1 MAMNQLEQLEIQ
13 QSSNLQIISLVL
25 TTLSGDPELEI
36 ISIKLQ
42 NGFIDQTM
50 DGLDVLLPIP
60 LFAL

>member
-1 MAMNQLEQLEIQ
+1 MNQLEQLEIQ